1 MKPDIR
7 IVKLVDCMIE
17 PAYNMPNVDAQAE
30 EEELP
35 PNPSAEIPMTDPATV
50 HCDDD
55 VKVKFF
61 YSDSDF
67 STISDLDK
75 IVDLLIFVIGADI
88 KRLSLR
94 LHVD

>member
-1 MKPDIR
+1 MKPDNR
-7 IVKLVDCMIE
+7 SVKLVDCMTE

-30 EEELP
+30 EEEFP
-35 PNPSAEIPMTDPATV
+35 PIHSAEIPMTDPATV

-55 VKVKFF
+55 VEVF

-75 IVDLLIFVIGADI
+75 IVNLLNFFIVADI
-88 KRLSLR
+88 KRLSL
-94 LHVD
+94 HVD